1 MLEAAFTDFGQGQSS
16 RDTFLNN
23 SFWTNDY
30 VGAGPYRLERWEPGL
45 QLEGTAFDAYV
56 LGRPKIDRLVVRIL
70 IDENS
75 TLATV
80 LAGGQLH
87 YTHSFTLRFEHLLVL
102 RNQWEPAGKGT
113 AAAVPGTAVFLNLQ
127 QRPEYVGD
135 EALLDIRVRRALA
148 RSLDRQAL
156 NEGLFNGIGFPTET
170 IVPPTAPFYPD
181 FEAAGPTDTRQH
193 RARRLACI
201 RLRGRHPRT
210 RTPVPRGARRSPGWV
225 G

>member
-1 MLEAAFTDFGQGQSS
+1 MWGQARTVWSGGNRDSS
-16 RDTFLNN
+16 
-23 SFWTNDY
+23 SK
-30 VGAGPYRLERWEPGL
+30 APP
-45 QLEGTAFDAYV
+45 FDAYV